1 MVNDIHLT
9 SWENAVLDSVLRDIL
24 DAADNAPVHLRKV
37 FRLKC
42 SICFDDE
49 TEDTLRKILEKLG

>member
-9 SWENAVLDSVLRDIL
+9 SWENAILDSVLRDIL
-24 DAADNAPVHLRKV
+24 DAADNAPCYKKV

-49 TEDTLRKILEKLG
+49 TEDTLRTILEKLG

>member
-9 SWENAVLDSVLRDIL
+9 YWENAVLDSVLRDIL

-37 FRLKC
+37 YRLQC

-49 TEDTLRKILEKLG
+49 TEDTIRTILEKLG

>member
-9 SWENAVLDSVLRDIL
+9 SWENAILDSVLRDIL
-24 DAADNAPVHLRKV
+24 DAADYALCYEKV

-49 TEDTLRKILEKLG
+49 TEDTLRTILEKLG

>member
-49 TEDTLRKILEKLG
+49 TEDTLRTILEKLG

>member
-9 SWENAVLDSVLRDIL
+9 SWENAILDSVLKDIL
-24 DAADNAPVHLRKV
+24 DAADNAPCYEKV
-37 FRLKC
+37 FRLQC

-49 TEDTLRKILEKLG
+49 TEDTLRTILEKLG

>member
-9 SWENAVLDSVLRDIL
+9 SWENAVLDSLLRDIL
-24 DAADNAPVHLRKV
+24 DAADNAPVHLRKIY
-37 FRLKC
+37 RLQC

-49 TEDTLRKILEKLG
+49 TEDTLREILEKLG

>member
-1 MVNDIHLT
+1 MVNDIHLS
-9 SWENAVLDSVLRDIL
+9 SWENAILDSVLRDIL
-24 DAADNAPVHLRKV
+24 DAADNAQCYEKV

-49 TEDTLRKILEKLG
+49 TEDTLRTILEKLG

>member
-24 DAADNAPVHLRKV
+24 NAADNAPVHLRKV
-37 FRLKC
+37 YRLKC
-42 SICFDDE
+42 SLCFDDV
-49 TEDTLRKILEKLG
+49 TEDTLRTILEKLG

>member
-9 SWENAVLDSVLRDIL
+9 SWENAVLDGVLRDIL
-24 DAADNAPVHLRKV
+24 DAADNATVHFKKIY
-37 FRLKC
+37 RLHC
-42 SICFDDE
+42 SLCFDDE

>member
-9 SWENAVLDSVLRDIL
+9 SWENAILDSVLRDIL
-24 DAADNAPVHLRKV
+24 DAADNTTCYEKV

-49 TEDTLRKILEKLG
+49 TEDTLRTILEKLG